1 MSARPDIGRSEWP
14 LTGWLAGRGDE
25 YAASFLPVNERA
37 RREDERAPLIP
48 SPRLRGGGAGRRLRG
63 KFLVR
68 RLRHG

>member
-14 LTGWLAGRGDE
+14 LTSRLTRGLTFSALAGG
-25 YAASFLPVNERA
+25 
-37 RREDERAPLIP
+37 ERAPLIP
-48 SPRLRGGGAGRRLRG
+48 SPRLRGEGAGRRMRG